1 MRRFDI
7 FELLPG
13 IWCVQHRPSKSA
25 AYIIKTFPGAVVID
39 TGPDPSAASMMMGLQ
54 DARVGLSS
62 VRLLA
67 LTHWHFDQ
75 SAGAAALHA
84 RAGTRV
90 RYAKA
95 EAPFLTEQR
104 ETSVRTRQRHPKVS
118 PIAADGFVTDGEKL
132 EGGLEAIATP
142 GHTDGHVAYYLET
155 RALLFA
161 GDAFTVT
168 QKGELEVNALEVND
182 DARASAVRCLER
194 PIEGLLPGHGHPV
207 TDHGAINAMRE
218 RLRKSS
224 SGPSDRTS

>member
-25 AYIIKTFPGAVVID
+25 AYIIKTFPGAVLID
-39 TGPDPSAASMMMGLQ
+39 TGPDPSAASVMMGLQ
-54 DARVGLSS
+54 NARVGLSS

-95 EAPFLTEQR
+95 EALFMTGQR
-104 ETSVRTRQRHPKVS
+104 ETGFWKRQRHPKVS
-118 PIAADGFVTDGEKL
+118 PIVADGFVKDGEKL

-168 QKGELEVNALEVND
+168 QKGELEVNDEG
-182 DARASAVRCLER
+182 RASAARCLER
-194 PIEGLLPGHGHPV
+194 PIEGLFPAHGRPV
-207 TDHGAINAMRE
+207 TERGAINAMRE
-218 RLRKSS
+218 RLRKLS
-224 SGPSDRTS
+224 SGPSHRTS

>member
-7 FELLPG
+7 FEPLPG
-13 IWCVQHRPSKSA
+13 IWCVQHRPSKST
-25 AYIIKTFPGAVVID
+25 AYIIKTFPGAVLID
-39 TGPDPSAASMMMGLQ
+39 TGPDASAASVMMGLQ

-75 SAGAAALHA
+75 SAGAAALNK
-84 RAGTRV
+84 RSGTRV
-90 RYAKA
+90 RYAEA
-95 EAPFLTEQR
+95 EAPFLTGQR
-104 ETSVRTRQRHPKVS
+104 KTSFWARERHPQVS

-155 RALLFA
+155 RRLLFS

-168 QKGELEVNALEVND
+168 HKGELEVNEE
-182 DARASAVRCLER
+182 ARASAARCLER
-194 PIEGLLPGHGHPV
+194 PIEGLLPSHGRPV
-207 TDHGAINAMRE
+207 TDRGAINALRE
-218 RLRKSS
+218 RLRKLS
-224 SGPSDRTS
+224 SGLTHRTR